1 MSELLYQT
9 LRGINRNIVECKG
22 IRHISHIPGSI
33 GINRNIV
40 ECKVGLTSGFNA
52 TDDMY

>member
-40 ECKVGLTSGFNA
+40 ECKVCRLLYHLERISA
-52 TDDMY
+52 Y